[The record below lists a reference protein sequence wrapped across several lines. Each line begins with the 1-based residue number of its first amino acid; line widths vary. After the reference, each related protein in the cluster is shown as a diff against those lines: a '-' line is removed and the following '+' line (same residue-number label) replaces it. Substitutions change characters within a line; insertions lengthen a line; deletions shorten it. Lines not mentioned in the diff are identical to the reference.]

1 MNVAQSLSWSGLA
14 THGGRTGRG
23 WLSLLSFWAAILLM
37 SGCSVF
43 WISAYDKESADR
55 STEISRQVLKI
66 YQDLLAV
73 NTDQR
78 SAALSGTI
86 KTREG
91 DVESLM
97 RLHLLKEQARQKN
110 EDSIKVAENM
120 LESWQSFSVNHRKTD
135 ATALS
140 DATLG
145 VERGVMER
153 HFRSA
158 FVAEEAKKLGG
169 GK

>member
-1 MNVAQSLSWSGLA
+1 MKLSKSFLA
-14 THGGRTGRG
+14 AREPRSVRHISAAWR
-23 WLSLLSFWAAILLM
+23 SLLSVWIVSLLLN
-37 SGCSVF
+37 GCSVF
-43 WISAYDKESADR
+43 WISAYDKESTDR
-55 STEISRQVLKI
+55 VTEISRQVIKI

-73 NTDQR
+73 EGKEKRVVLAST
-78 SAALSGTI
+78 L
-86 KTREG
+86 KTQEG

-110 EDSIKVAENM
+110 EDSIKVAESM
-120 LESWQSFSVNHRKTD
+120 LESWRTFTANHRTGD

-140 DATLG
+140 DATLS

-153 HFRSA
+153 YFRSA

-169 GK
+169 SK